1 MPGGASDLRHM
12 ESFMIDQ
19 GRETIMFEDM
29 VMLTIYALLNAVIIM
44 LTIFT
49 WRVFRIEEP

>member
-1 MPGGASDLRHM
+1 
-12 ESFMIDQ
+12 MIDQ